1 MALKAFDIHYFNSAR
16 AGFHLGLNVGG
27 GEGLDARKHAAKLL
41 TTLLITY

>member
-27 GEGLDARKHAAKLL
+27 GGRFGCA
-41 TTLLITY
+41 